1 MKIVCLD
8 AATLGNADL
17 SVFESAGEFIK
28 YDLTPKDKVIERLQ
42 GADVV
47 VLNKVVIDENVLDHT
62 KLKLILITATGV
74 NNIAMDYAAKKG
86 VVVKNVA
93 GYSTASVTQHTFALL
108 FAFLNQILYYDRFTK
123 EGLWCKSPVFAD
135 FSRTLYTLQGKNYG
149 IIGLGTIGHEVAKI
163 ATTFGAKVFYHS
175 TSGVKRPEA
184 YPHLELDEMF
194 KTCEI
199 ISIHAPLNE
208 KTKNL
213 ITKKELDLL
222 QKDAVLIN
230 VGRGGIINEADL
242 AKALDEKD
250 FRAGIDVLEVEPMQE
265 NNPLLKVKKKD
276 NLLITPH
283 IAFACKESLQKLI
296 QMTFEN
302 LQSWLKEQ
310 K

>member
-184 YPHLELDEMF
+184 YPYLELDEMF

>member
-184 YPHLELDEMF
+184 YPYLELDEMF

-199 ISIHAPLNE
+199 ISIHAPLIE

>member
-163 ATTFGAKVFYHS
+163 ATTFGANVFYHS

>member
-17 SVFESAGEFIK
+17 SVLESAGEFIK

-184 YPHLELDEMF
+184 YPYLELDEMF

-302 LQSWLKEQ
+302 LQS
-310 K
+310 

>member
-1 MKIVCLD
+1 
-8 AATLGNADL
+8 
-17 SVFESAGEFIK
+17 
-28 YDLTPKDKVIERLQ
+28 
-42 GADVV
+42 
-47 VLNKVVIDENVLDHT
+47 
-62 KLKLILITATGV
+62 
-74 NNIAMDYAAKKG
+74 
-86 VVVKNVA
+86 
-93 GYSTASVTQHTFALL
+93 
-108 FAFLNQILYYDRFTK
+108 
-123 EGLWCKSPVFAD
+123 
-135 FSRTLYTLQGKNYG
+135 
-149 IIGLGTIGHEVAKI
+149 
-163 ATTFGAKVFYHS
+163 
-175 TSGVKRPEA
+175 
-184 YPHLELDEMF
+184 MF

-250 FRAGIDVLEVEPMQE
+250 FRAGIVVLEVEPMQE